1 MRFSGVE
8 RVLFSDVEA
17 FFPAGREMS
26 TFPGRPV
33 EGS

>member
-17 FFPAGREMS
+17 FFPAGRENVDVPR
-26 TFPGRPV
+26 TAG
-33 EGS
+33 GG